1 MLSDDISQ
9 AVNLLKDDNLV
20 WSGDL
25 EAIRKNLAL
34 LLAKTNTIEY
44 AELEPEIG
52 DIALN
57 LIRERGTN
65 VRGSTTT

>member
-1 MLSDDISQ
+1 LLSDDISQ